1 MKKYLAAAVVL
12 AVVGIASA
20 QTTYNIDLAHTSA
33 NFRAFH
39 AETGYTYGRF
49 DEYEGTLVY
58 APESLDES
66 SFEFFINAESVN
78 TNNGQRDDHLRS
90 PDFFNVAQ
98 FPTLEFVS
106 TAVAATDDADV
117 YAVTGDLTIHGVT
130 NEITVMVAKTGENTN
145 AQGNAIIGFLT
156 EFSVDR
162 TDYGMTNLLG
172 AAGPM
177 IDVIFSFE
185 GVAN

>member
-12 AVVGIASA
+12 AVLSVTSA
-20 QTTYNIDLAHTSA
+20 QTTYDFDPAHTSA

-39 AETGYTYGRF
+39 AGTGYTYGRF

-58 APESLDES
+58 APEALDES

-106 TAVAATDDADV
+106 TAVAATDDANV
-117 YAVTGDLTIHGVT
+117 YEVTGDLTIHGVT
-130 NEITVMVAKTGENTN
+130 NEVTVMVEKTGENTN

-156 EFSVDR
+156 EFTVDR